1 MKGKKLVGLTS
12 RICKRL
18 VLFIDTNIIFQCKP
32 LDQLVWTSFGYKEI
46 LLIIP
51 RQVLAEV
58 DKGKRSSN
66 NRISKRA
73 KDFSSAILSNLDQ
86 IEEVFCVKEKSPQ
99 ISITVTSG
107 LPFGESPPITLNLN
121 IPDNHITFEMILYQ
135 NAHPEIEI
143 GLLTGDSL
151 LRITAKQ
158 HGFKVFD
165 IPKDWFL
172 PPEPDEN
179 NKKIAQLEEKIKQLE
194 NDSPSISFE
203 LELEG
208 KPLEEGEYIEIPFK
222 EFSPLS
228 DDEVESLI
236 TVAKNRFPLK
246 DFNVDPSWQRL
257 GMIWGLIPPDNVIQ
271 NYQNK
276 EYPEWIQSL
285 KKYLENIH
293 RYLMD
298 QNNLIE
304 FDLLLMNKG
313 FSHANSTIL
322 EILANGNIVL
332 VSEKPVGPNI
342 PIPPKPPLKYIQDLA
357 RSPGLNVNLR
367 SFLPPSLGPSRQR
380 DPYKFYW
387 YSEKPTGPQEKWK
400 FSCKEFRHQQEP
412 ERFTIRVQTK
422 PDSHK
427 RSGLI
432 IFKVSASNLPNIA
445 SSQIQIK
452 IKVAETIGNTLGCA
466 KEQIDTLEFPSE

>member
-1 MKGKKLVGLTS
+1 MVGLRS
-12 RICKRL
+12 KICERI

-32 LDQLVWTSFGYKEI
+32 LDQLVWNSFGYKKI

-51 RQVLAEV
+51 RQVLEEV
-58 DKGKRSSN
+58 DKGKRSPN

-73 KDFSSAILSNLDQ
+73 KGFSSAILRNLDQ
-86 IEEVFCVKEKSPQ
+86 IEEVFCVKEKNPQ

-107 LPFGESPPITLNLN
+107 LPFSESPPITLNLN
-121 IPDNHITFEMILYQ
+121 IPDNRITFEMILYK

-143 GLLTGDSL
+143 GLLTGDFQ

-165 IPKDWFL
+165 IPEDWFL

-179 NKKIAQLEEKIKQLE
+179 IKKIAQLEEKIKKLE
-194 NDSPSISFE
+194 NNSPSILFE
-203 LELEG
+203 FELEG
-208 KPLEEGEYIEIPFK
+208 KPLERENIEIPFK
-222 EFSPLS
+222 EFPPLS
-228 DDEVESLI
+228 DIEVKSLI

-246 DFNVDPSWQRL
+246 DFNVDPSRQSL
-257 GMIWGLIPPDNVIQ
+257 GMIWGLRPPDNVIQ

-293 RYLMD
+293 RYLMV
-298 QNNLIE
+298 QNNLLE

-313 FSHANSTIL
+313 FSHANGTIL
-322 EILANGNIVL
+322 EILATGNIVL
-332 VSEKPVGPNI
+332 VSEKPVDPNI
-342 PIPPKPPLKYIQDLA
+342 PIPPKPPLTSLQDLA
-357 RSPGLNVNLR
+357 SSPFLDVYRR
-367 SFLPPSLGPSRQR
+367 SFMPPSWGPSMRKDSYQ
-380 DPYKFYW
+380 FYW
-387 YSEKPTGPQEKWK
+387 YPDKPLGPQEKWK

-412 ERFTIRVQTK
+412 ERFPIRVQTI

-427 RSGLI
+427 KSGLI
-432 IFKVSASNLPNIA
+432 IFKVSASNLPNTA
-445 SSQIQIK
+445 SRQIQIK
-452 IKVAETIGNTLGCA
+452 IKVAETIGNTLECA